1 MIKELN
7 IENFKSHLKTDLELS
22 NLNLFTGANGVGKSS
37 IIQAL
42 LLLRQS
48 YQKSVLSEGIDLN
61 KPLCYIGT
69 VKDALNEN
77 AESPYIKLNIKTK
90 ENNFE
95 WLTKE
100 IEEKDFLST
109 LLKFPTIP
117 EPKSDIVATEHPK
130 LSNMVK
136 QAMLSDISLFNDNF
150 QYLSAARLAPQ
161 EYYDRDDHTV
171 SYKKQISLEKGQA
184 ELVAH
189 FLDTYGKE
197 DIEFENLLHPNQK
210 ETSLISQ
217 TTAWEKEI
225 SANVNVVVNRVGKNF
240 EIKYNFDTD
249 GGLTTGDFKAENVG
263 FGLTYALP
271 IIVAILSAKKGSIL
285 IIENPEAHLH
295 PYAQSKIAELMA
307 LAAMND
313 MQLWVETHSDHII
326 NGVLV
331 AIKNFEKNGRGVAH
345 DRVKM
350 FFVERDEKLHASKV
364 IDIPVLEGGRLKNTP
379 QGFFDQISKDRKFLM
394 GF

>member
-1 MIKELN
+1 MEEILSWKST
-7 IENFKSHLKTDLELS
+7 NFDEKDLISTFLELD
-22 NLNLFTGANGVGKSS
+22 F
-37 IIQAL
+37 
-42 LLLRQS
+42 
-48 YQKSVLSEGIDLN
+48 
-61 KPLCYIGT
+61 
-69 VKDALNEN
+69 NEN
-77 AESPYIKLNIKTK
+77 NNHSFNLKNIG
-90 ENNFE
+90 
-95 WLTKE
+95 
-100 IEEKDFLST
+100 
-109 LLKFPTIP
+109 
-117 EPKSDIVATEHPK
+117 
-130 LSNMVK
+130 
-136 QAMLSDISLFNDNF
+136 LFNDSF
-150 QYLSAARLAPQ
+150 QFLSAARLAPQ
-161 EYYDRDDHTV
+161 EYYKSDDYIV
-171 SYKKQISLEKGQA
+171 RYKRQISLEKGQA

-189 FLDTYGKE
+189 FLDYFRFKKV
-197 DIEFENLLHPNQK
+197 EFQNLLHPNQEEK
-210 ETSLISQ
+210 SLISQ
-217 TTAWEKEI
+217 TTAWEREI
-225 SANVNVVVNRVGKNF
+225 SSNVNVVVNRVGKNF

-313 MQLWVETHSDHII
+313 IQLFVETHSDHII

-331 AIKNFEKNGRGVAH
+331 AIKNFENNGKGVSH

-350 FFVERDEKLHASKV
+350 FFVERDEKLHAANV

>member
-1 MIKELN
+1 MITELH
-7 IENFKSHLKTDLELS
+7 IENFKSHLKTDLQLS

-37 IIQAL
+37 IIQVL

-48 YQKSVLSEGIDLN
+48 HKKNVLDGGIDLN
-61 KPLCYIGT
+61 KPLCEIGT
-69 VKDALNEN
+69 VGDALHEN
-77 AESPYIKLNIKTK
+77 SQIPLINFKLKTAENHLI
-90 ENNFE
+90 
-95 WLTKE
+95 WLSDE
-100 IEEKDFLST
+100 IDEDDFLST
-109 LLKFPTIP
+109 FLAFNMS
-117 EPKSDIVATEHPK
+117 E
-130 LSNMVK
+130 SNNYSFD
-136 QAMLSDISLFNDNF
+136 LESLGIFNNNF

-171 SYKKQISLEKGQA
+171 SFKRQISLEKGQA

-189 FLDTYGKE
+189 FLDRYGQDDVK
-197 DIEFENLLHPNQK
+197 FENLLHPNQK
-210 ETSLISQ
+210 EISLISQ

-225 SANVNVVVNRVGKNF
+225 SSNVNVIINRIGKNF

-249 GGLTTGDFKAENVG
+249 GGLTTGNFKAENVG

-271 IIVAILSAKKGSIL
+271 IIVAILSAKKGSVL

-313 MQLWVETHSDHII
+313 IQLWIETHSDHII
-326 NGVLV
+326 NGILV
-331 AIKNFEKNGRGVAH
+331 AIKNFENNGRGISH

-350 FFVERDEKLHASKV
+350 FFVERDEKLHAAKV
-364 IDIPVLEGGRLKNTP
+364 IDIPVLEGGRLGQQPK
-379 QGFFDQISKDRKFLM
+379 GFFDQIDNDLEKLM